1 MEEDMANKR
10 NPAQQRQMKK
20 SRAKKKR
27 AGRIALVAVEA
38 LMIVILSV
46 GCYAVSIL
54 SKLDYQHVSEE
65 NLYVYGNNDL
75 TIALL
80 PGAEGLE
87 APAETNE
94 GQSAPDDGTQEAMTA
109 EETTAEQKETGAW
122 AVQADVTTEPL
133 VIESDTDFLSH
144 QNLVNGYWNILLL
157 GFDEKANQSMSG
169 GDYRADVI
177 IVCSINATTKE
188 VKLAS
193 IYRDTVVYQPTTGSY
208 IKINDGVCKDK
219 GGGIEEM
226 INLVNLNFDLNI
238 QDVVAV
244 NWAALALAV
253 NQLGGLELNITEEE
267 VTKGIITGYLTEV
280 VNTTGIA
287 TNGQFTHGGPQW
299 CDGPKVVAYC
309 RNRYSGGSDF
319 SRTERQREVIHK
331 LLEKA
336 TSVDLGTLI
345 STITVVMGNMYTS
358 LTLEDLMDLA
368 RDVSNYTMVGMQGYP
383 VTNHASSRYLGRWA
397 EDYGITWPV
406 VPTSL
411 VSNVDNL
418 HQYLFGSAGV
428 RSQNVQTISANINT
442 ISGF

>member
-1 MEEDMANKR
+1 MGKKLS
-10 NPAQQRQMKK
+10 PAQQKKMKQ
-20 SRAKKKR
+20 SRARKKR
-27 AGRIALVAVEA
+27 AGRVALVLMET
-38 LMIVILSV
+38 LMILILAV

-54 SKLDYQHVSEE
+54 GKLDYQEVSKE

-75 TIALL
+75 TIELL
-80 PGAEGLE
+80 PGAEGQEEPAQTDEGESQE
-87 APAETNE
+87 AT
-94 GQSAPDDGTQEAMTA
+94 TQE
-109 EETTAEQKETGAW
+109 EPTTAAPKETGAW
-122 AVQADVTTEPL
+122 SVKADLTTEPL
-133 VIESDTDFLSH
+133 VIESENNFLAH

-157 GFDEKANQSMSG
+157 GFDAHANQSLSG

-193 IYRDTVVYQPTTGSY
+193 IYRDTVVYNPNSSAYPY

-219 GGGIEEM
+219 GGGIEQM

-331 LLEKA
+331 LLQKA
-336 TSVDLGTLI
+336 LSVDLGTLI
-345 STITVVMGNMYTS
+345 QTITVVMGNMYTS
-358 LTLEDLMDLA
+358 LSLEDMMDLA
-368 RDVSNYTMVGMQGYP
+368 RDVSNYQMVGMEGYP
-383 VTNHASSRYLGRWA
+383 VYNHASSHYLGRWS

-406 VPTSL
+406 VPTTL
-411 VSNVDNL
+411 VSNVDHL

-428 RSQNVQTISANINT
+428 RSQNVQTISANISA
-442 ISGF
+442 ISGL